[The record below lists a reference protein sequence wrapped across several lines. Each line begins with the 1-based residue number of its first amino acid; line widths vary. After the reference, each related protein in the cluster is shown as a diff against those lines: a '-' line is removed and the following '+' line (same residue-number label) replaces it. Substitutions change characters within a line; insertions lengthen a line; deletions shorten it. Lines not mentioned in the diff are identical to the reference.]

1 MTKSISVCMTVFGR
15 SKYLLHQLESILNQ
29 TVKIN
34 ELIVVEDFSGAES
47 PQNLIRGICSEHEIK
62 LNYNKLD
69 ENVGP
74 PEAFRLAISKSSGD
88 IIFLSDHDDVWNL
101 DRIEKVIPYHMEAT
115 LVLSNGLIH
124 EDNKKDKRLYEK
136 LEFNLFKIIKKNEFI
151 GATFSIDGNF
161 ARHLSSLFS

>member
-1 MTKSISVCMTVFGR
+1 MW
-15 SKYLLHQLESILNQ
+15 
-29 TVKIN
+29 KIFQ
-34 ELIVVEDFSGAES
+34 EQKAHRFDTGV
-47 PQNLIRGICSEHEIK
+47 CSEHEIK

-136 LEFNLFKIIKKNEFI
+136 LEFNLFKIIRKNKFI

-161 ARHLSSLFS
+161 ARHLSKLIFILSHARLDNLLVFHALEKENPVD